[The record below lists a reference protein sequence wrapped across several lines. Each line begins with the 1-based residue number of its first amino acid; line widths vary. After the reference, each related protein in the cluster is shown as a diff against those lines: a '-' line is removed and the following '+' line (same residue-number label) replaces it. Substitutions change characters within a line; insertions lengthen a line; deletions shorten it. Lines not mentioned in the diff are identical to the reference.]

1 MHSQHH
7 YTWALLPANA
17 LECVDAERN
26 WTQTATRTL
35 NYAPLSQ
42 STGKGCAGFQHC
54 APIDIK
60 QNNCV
65 NQPASIGVGKSTSSG
80 QSLSSGLNTVWWG
93 GITWAEGEQIFK
105 FNVVSRSFLWICK
118 RDTSSNERE
127 PLRSAQSSSNS
138 TLGWNVSYMDF
149 VIRKV
154 IPHCWDSTIESS
166 WRQQQTF
173 KEGSSHASLFLFGQK
188 RTGAKLFGERAC
200 FFFLF
205 RSWG

>member
-65 NQPASIGVGKSTSSG
+65 NQPACIGVGNSTSSG

-93 GITWAEGEQIFK
+93 GITWAEREQIFK
-105 FNVVSRSFLWICK
+105 FKVVSRSFQGRFSGSANEIPPAMNGNPSGQPNHQATRPLVGTSHIW
-118 RDTSSNERE
+118 TSS
-127 PLRSAQSSSNS
+127 SA
-138 TLGWNVSYMDF
+138 
-149 VIRKV
+149 R
-154 IPHCWDSTIESS
+154 
-166 WRQQQTF
+166 
-173 KEGSSHASLFLFGQK
+173 
-188 RTGAKLFGERAC
+188 
-200 FFFLF
+200 
-205 RSWG
+205 